1 MKKKNLEQSDFKLY
15 WFTGQAGAGK
25 TTLAILLKSKLE
37 KQFLN
42 KKFVILDGDEI
53 RELFNNKDY
62 SKEGRLS
69 NVGMVQN
76 CCRFL
81 IKNDIVPIVCMV
93 SPFAE
98 QRKDF
103 CNEVKGIEIFVE
115 CSEIRGRENFHI
127 DYYEKPKNMDY
138 EVWLSFNNS
147 LKIDTTNKT
156 PNQSFKKLW
165 KQLS

>member
-1 MKKKNLEQSDFKLY
+1 MKIKPQKMY

-25 TTLAILLKSKLE
+25 TTLAILLKNKLE
-37 KQFLN
+37 KEFLK

-53 RELFNNKDY
+53 RELFNNQDY
-62 SKEGRLS
+62 SKEGRLN

-103 CNEVKGIEIFVE
+103 CKEVNGLEIYIE
-115 CSEIRGRENFHI
+115 CNEIRGREHFHV
-127 DYYEKPKNMDY
+127 DYYQKPTSTAS
-138 EVWLSFNNS
+138 EVWIEGKNIIT
-147 LKIDTTNKT
+147 IDTTNKT
-156 PNQSFKKLW
+156 PNQSFKTLW

>member
-1 MKKKNLEQSDFKLY
+1 MKGKAKKMY

-25 TTLAILLKSKLE
+25 TTLAILLKNKLE
-37 KQFLN
+37 KEFLK

-53 RELFNNKDY
+53 RELFNNQDY
-62 SKEGRLS
+62 SKEGRLN

-81 IKNDIVPIVCMV
+81 IKNDIIPIVCMV

-103 CNEVKGIEIFVE
+103 CKEMDGVEIFIE
-115 CSEIRGRENFHI
+115 CTEIRGREHFHV
-127 DYYEKPKNMDY
+127 DYYQKPTSTAS
-138 EVWLSFNNS
+138 EVWIEGKNIIT
-147 LKIDTTNKT
+147 IDTTNKT

>member
-1 MKKKNLEQSDFKLY
+1 MKIKPQKMY

-25 TTLAILLKSKLE
+25 TTLAILLKNKLE
-37 KQFLN
+37 KEFLK

-53 RELFNNKDY
+53 RELFNNQDY
-62 SKEGRLS
+62 SKEGRLN

-103 CNEVKGIEIFVE
+103 CQEVNGLEIYIE
-115 CSEIRGRENFHI
+115 CNEIRGREHFHV
-127 DYYEKPKNMDY
+127 DYYEKPTSTAS
-138 EVWLSFNNS
+138 EVWVEGKNILA
-147 LKIDTTNKT
+147 IDTTNKT
-156 PNQSFKKLW
+156 PNQSFKTLW
-165 KQLS
+165 KELS

>member
-1 MKKKNLEQSDFKLY
+1 MKGKAQKMY

-25 TTLAILLKSKLE
+25 TTLAILLKNKLE
-37 KQFLN
+37 KEFLK

-53 RELFNNKDY
+53 RELFNNQDY
-62 SKEGRLS
+62 SKEGRLN

-103 CNEVKGIEIFVE
+103 CKEVNGLEIYIE
-115 CSEIRGRENFHI
+115 CNEIRGREHFHV
-127 DYYEKPKNMDY
+127 DYYQKPTSTAS
-138 EVWLSFNNS
+138 EVWIEGKNIIT
-147 LKIDTTNKT
+147 IDTTNKT
-156 PNQSFKKLW
+156 PNQSFKTLW

>member
-165 KQLS
+165 KQLL